1 MSAVPEETPPPT
13 LQTPEAFELVASD
26 GGPLR
31 LDFYA
36 PSGDA
41 AGGRGAILCHGFRG
55 YKDWGFLS
63 FLATRLAEEGLPVA
77 AFNFA
82 SSGITDREGTFGEPE
97 RFRAGT
103 YAGDL
108 TDLARVADWME
119 ARVGAGGSARLG
131 LAGHSRGGVIAV
143 LHAARDRRVRAVATL
158 GAPARIGVWPE
169 ATWEAWR
176 RGDAAEVYDFRTRQA
191 LRLGPDLLHD
201 WETNAARYDT
211 AATLSALAAPVLVV
225 HGTRDALVPLAEAEE
240 RAQDRQRE
248 QQRWDGWF
256 EAHQR
261 APQGTGTL
269 GDHEHP
275 DARQPPPQGAGP
287 AVAHRLEAP
296 PSSFSSWRSIA
307 RTRFSSSGRR

>member
-63 FLATRLAEEGLPVA
+63 FLATRLAKEGLPVA

-201 WETNAARYDT
+201 WEANAARYDT
-211 AATLSALAAPVLVV
+211 AATLAALAAPVLVV
-225 HGTRDALVPLAEAEE
+225 HGARDALVPLAEAEE
-240 RAQDRQRE
+240 FAAFGRSTATELRIIEGAGHSFQ
-248 QQRWDGWF
+248 
-256 EAHQR
+256 A
-261 APQGTGTL
+261 
-269 GDHEHP
+269 GDKI
-275 DARQPPPQGAGP
+275 RRTPPPLLDTVES
-287 AVAHRLEAP
+287 VAAWMRRWLEP
-296 PSSFSSWRSIA
+296 NPIGDYFFSP
-307 RTRFSSSGRR
+307 GM

>member
-41 AGGRGAILCHGFRG
+41 PGGRGAILCHGFRG

-158 GAPARIGVWPE
+158 GAPARIGVWPK

-176 RGDAAEVYDFRTRQA
+176 RGDAAEVYDFRTKQA

-201 WETNAARYDT
+201 WEANAARYDT
-211 AATLSALAAPVLVV
+211 AATLAALAAPVLVV

-240 RAQDRQRE
+240 LAAFGRSTSTELRIIEGAGHSFQ
-248 QQRWDGWF
+248 
-256 EAHQR
+256 A
-261 APQGTGTL
+261 
-269 GDHEHP
+269 GDKI
-275 DARQPPPQGAGP
+275 RLTPPPLLD
-287 AVAHRLEAP
+287 AVESVAAWMRRWLEP
-296 PSSFSSWRSIA
+296 NPIGDYFFSP
-307 RTRFSSSGRR
+307 GM